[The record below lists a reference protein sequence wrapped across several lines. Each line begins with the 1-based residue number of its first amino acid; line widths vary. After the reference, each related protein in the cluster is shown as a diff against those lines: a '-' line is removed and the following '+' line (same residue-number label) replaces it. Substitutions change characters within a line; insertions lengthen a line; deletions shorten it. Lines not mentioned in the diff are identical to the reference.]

1 LYETIYVP
9 RQPGAFRAAEK
20 IIDADGK
27 HVGTAATGW
36 VSDPAEREFRSIT
49 PNTKL
54 LERLARET
62 GGELVNIDALDEFAV
77 ALPSRNVPITEEW
90 TYPLWHQ
97 SWVFLLA
104 FSCFAGEWGLRRW
117 KGLP

>member
-1 LYETIYVP
+1 MVAGSP
-9 RQPGAFRAAEK
+9 SGVGASAK

-27 HVGTAATGW
+27 NVGTAATGW

-54 LERLARET
+54 LERLAIET
-62 GGELVNIDALDEFAV
+62 GGELVNIDALDEFV
-77 ALPSRNVPITEEW
+77 AGLPSRNVPITEEW

-104 FSCFAGEWGLRRW
+104 FSCFAGEWGLQRW
-117 KGLP
+117 KALP